1 MTQSISAA
9 RERRAAS
16 TGPRGAAPRRAGA
29 RRHGVGFSLV
39 AFAFL
44 TAMAFSTVPTP
55 LYPLYMAKDGF
66 STFVVTLVFAAY
78 AVGVVISLVL
88 AGHVSDRV
96 GRKKTLVPAIGLEL
110 IAAVLFLTST
120 ALPVLLVARVV
131 TGLGVGMV
139 TATATAHLHE
149 LHAAHRPG
157 ASTQRFE
164 LVSTAANIGGLGV
177 GPLVS
182 GVLAQWVT
190 GPLRTPYLVFA
201 VLLLAAMAAVA
212 LTPET
217 VEEQFVRPAY
227 RPQRVSLDHGDR
239 AGFTAAA
246 AASFASFA
254 VFGLFTSVAPGF
266 VAGSLHHP
274 SRALAGLIVFA
285 VFGAAAAAQS
295 LTIRLGT
302 AARRGL
308 GLAAQAVGVAALVTG
323 MRTAGLTTFL
333 AGGIVAGVG
342 AGVLFKASVG
352 TVAALAAPA
361 ERSEALAGLFLIAY
375 LGLTAPVVGIGLA
388 ARSFPVTTVMT
399 WFAGL
404 LWVLL
409 GAVAVLAR
417 RRPADA

>member
-1 MTQSISAA
+1 MAQSLSAPHQHTA
-9 RERRAAS
+9 TAAG
-16 TGPRGAAPRRAGA
+16 TRRAGA
-29 RRHGVGFSLV
+29 RRHGVGFSLI

-66 STFVVTLVFAAY
+66 STFMVTVVFATY

-88 AGHVSDRV
+88 AGHLSDRV
-96 GRKKTLVPAIGLEL
+96 GRKKVLLPAIGLEL
-110 IAAVLFLTST
+110 VAAVLFLTST
-120 ALPVLLVARVV
+120 ALPVLLAARLL
-131 TGLGVGMV
+131 TGLGVGMI
-139 TATATAHLHE
+139 TATATAHLQE
-149 LHAAHRPG
+149 LHTAHRPG
-157 ASTQRFE
+157 ASLQRFE

-177 GPLVS
+177 GPLVA
-182 GVLAQWVT
+182 GLLAQWVS

-201 VLLLAAMAAVA
+201 VLLLVSVVAIA

-217 VEEQFVRPAY
+217 VEEQSVRPPY

-246 AASFASFA
+246 AAGFASFA

-295 LTIRLGT
+295 LTTTLST
-302 AARRGL
+302 AAKRRL
-308 GLAAQAVGVAALVTG
+308 GLAAQAVGLVTLVVG
-323 MRTAGLTTFL
+323 MHVGDLATFL
-333 AGGIVAGVG
+333 VGGIVSGIG
-342 AGVLFKASVG
+342 AGVLFKASLG
-352 TVAALAAPA
+352 TVAALATPA
-361 ERSEALAGLFLIAY
+361 KRSEALAGLFLISY
-375 LGLTAPVVGIGLA
+375 LGLTLPAVGIGVA
-388 ARSFPVTTVMT
+388 TRSFSTPTVLT

-404 LWVLL
+404 LLLLL
-409 GAVAVLAR
+409 GAVAAQAGR
-417 RRPADA
+417 RSAAA